1 LSRWVWQDQG
11 KNRKSNMKTKT
22 TLTRE
27 GLSGTHHWVLELPEV
42 EPWPEAVSGP
52 ALLDELEQV
61 LGRFVVLPKWAAETL
76 ALWIVH
82 TYAFPLRDVS
92 TYLGVESPEK
102 CCGKTTLLTVLSE
115 LVNRPVVAANISPSA
130 LFRVIEETRPT
141 LLIDEADT
149 LLQGNDELR
158 GILNS
163 GYTRKTAYVVRV
175 ANQLTHYNLPGQG
188 AGRRPWRQKEEAD
201 VMARRTARTD
211 RGEAPPSEEAEAV
224 SQGATRL
231 VRYSCWCPKVMAAI
245 GRLPDTLADRC
256 IVIRMQR
263 KTTNEECERL
273 RNLEAAKLRRQCAR
287 FVLDHAEGIAGARP
301 EVPGNLN
308 DRAGDIWEPLLALAD
323 LAGGAWPEKARQAAT
338 GLTGSAQENSPIG
351 SLLLDILILLVKE
364 GSERIHSRKLVA
376 GLNGGRDR
384 PWMELRK
391 GKEITE
397 LWLAQ
402 QLRPY
407 AIRPK
412 TIWIEKIAA
421 KGYVKEDF
429 GEAFRRYIPRSE
441 MEALMPRRKRPRR
454 SPIRRSRQLLQKARR
469 RRSQRL
475 GLLKFKRI

>member
-1 LSRWVWQDQG
+1 
-11 KNRKSNMKTKT
+11 
-22 TLTRE
+22 
-27 GLSGTHHWVLELPEV
+27 
-42 EPWPEAVSGP
+42 
-52 ALLDELEQV
+52 
-61 LGRFVVLPKWAAETL
+61 
-76 ALWIVH
+76 
-82 TYAFPLRDVS
+82 
-92 TYLGVESPEK
+92 
-102 CCGKTTLLTVLSE
+102 
-115 LVNRPVVAANISPSA
+115 
-130 LFRVIEETRPT
+130 
-141 LLIDEADT
+141 
-149 LLQGNDELR
+149 
-158 GILNS
+158 
-163 GYTRKTAYVVRV
+163 
-175 ANQLTHYNLPGQG
+175 
-188 AGRRPWRQKEEAD
+188 
-201 VMARRTARTD
+201 
-211 RGEAPPSEEAEAV
+211 
-224 SQGATRL
+224 
-231 VRYSCWCPKVMAAI
+231 
-245 GRLPDTLADRC
+245 
-256 IVIRMQR
+256 
-263 KTTNEECERL
+263 
-273 RNLEAAKLRRQCAR
+273 
-287 FVLDHAEGIAGARP
+287 
-301 EVPGNLN
+301 LN